1 MSTRGLRRYVED
13 LLHGRRPRGFRPDAE
28 DAADIRTAITLRAAR
43 PGSGAP
49 SEEFVTGLQQRL
61 AAELAGDD
69 EASSQRRPNRRQ
81 AVQVASVAAAAV
93 AVGAAG
99 GVALDRVVVGAA
111 TAVPLADP
119 TLQPNAG
126 TWHTVAAVADLPDG
140 AVRAFD
146 VGTVSGFVEHGTEGV
161 RAVSGVCT
169 HQGCRLAL
177 DAPSRE
183 LVCPCHNA
191 TFAVTGQLVHHQ
203 LPTPPPP
210 LPQIAV
216 RVIEGAIQI
225 FAP

>member
-28 DAADIRTAITLRAAR
+28 DAADVRTGITLRAAQ

-49 SEEFVTGLQQRL
+49 SEEFVSGLQRRL
-61 AAELAGDD
+61 AAELAPDG
-69 EASSQRRPNRRQ
+69 AAPPQARPNRRQ

-99 GVALDRVVVGAA
+99 GVALDRVVAGAA
-111 TAVPLADP
+111 AVPVADP

-146 VGTVSGFVEHGTEGV
+146 VGTVSGFVERGAEGL
-161 RAVSGVCT
+161 RAVSGICT

-191 TFAVTGQLVHHQ
+191 TFAVTGRLVHHQ
-203 LPTPPPP
+203 LPTPPPS

-216 RVIEGAIQI
+216 REIEGAVQI